1 MIRIPRVRYAPGPL
15 VSLSSLL
22 LVSALAAGVLGSDV
36 TADQPD
42 VPGIQ
47 HAIERAQ
54 SVVVA
59 TPRTVQSQWTENEYG
74 DRIIESEVF
83 LEVSET
89 LKGRADLSRLLRVE
103 GGSVDGI
110 TLEVSG
116 EPQVKVGERAV
127 FMLESHGGNVDRV
140 VGSHANML
148 RLDDGDV
155 VRGTSIRLAD
165 IRAHARGA
173 RR

>member
-1 MIRIPRVRYAPGPL
+1 MITIPRARYAPGPL
-15 VSLSSLL
+15 VSLSSLF
-22 LVSALAAGVLGSDV
+22 LVAVLAAGVLGSPA
-36 TADQPD
+36 TAEQPD

-47 HAIERAQ
+47 HAIERAEA
-54 SVVVA
+54 VVVA
-59 TPRTVQSQWTENEYG
+59 TPRTVQSEWTENEFG

-103 GGSVDGI
+103 GGTVDGI

-127 FMLESHGGNVDRV
+127 FMLESKGGNVDRV
-140 VGSHANML
+140 VPSHANML
-148 RLDDGDV
+148 RLDDGDA